1 MSSATWLC
9 FMPPRTRIL
18 RSTAH
23 PFVPYEA
30 QDALTRRNC
39 LITARLLMPQGGRMP
54 EMLHGTPEET
64 KIDVVVRLSCHPKV
78 ADCDLTRGNGARHA
92 YDPG

>member
-1 MSSATWLC
+1 
-9 FMPPRTRIL
+9 
-18 RSTAH
+18 
-23 PFVPYEA
+23 
-30 QDALTRRNC
+30 
-39 LITARLLMPQGGRMP
+39 MP